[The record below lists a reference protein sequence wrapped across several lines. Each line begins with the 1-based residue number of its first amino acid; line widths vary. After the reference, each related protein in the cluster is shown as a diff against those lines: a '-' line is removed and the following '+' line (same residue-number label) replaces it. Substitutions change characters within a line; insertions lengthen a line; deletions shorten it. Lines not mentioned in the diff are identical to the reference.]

1 MKKIKLLLLSCLFIF
16 ASSYAFSE
24 NAIVSYVR
32 GKAEVCRNDIWIQLK
47 NGDLVYPSET
57 ISTGFQ
63 SELKI
68 QYNNSVMALGALTRI
83 TLDELS
89 SSSEKDAVSVY
100 LNTGAVRSRVSHQDS
115 KRVSYTMKSPVAVA
129 SVRGT
134 DFLMTGNG
142 TVSCMEGAVAVYV
155 NTDNKR
161 DGMGRSTEEKTK
173 QEESSSEETSSSSE
187 SSSKESA
194 STTTSSTSKS
204 DSSDY
209 VPANATTP
217 ANEIYEPAPAGAI
230 VVAQNQQV
238 SVLKTGMIEKPADN
252 TEKQKSRI
260 INAAST
266 ALTTESVTIGTV
278 TSNPLAPVIAPPARV
293 QTPTELNVKV
303 KLSE

>member
-24 NAIVSYVR
+24 TAIVSYVR

-134 DFLMTGNG
+134 EFLMTGAG
-142 TVSCMEGAVAVYV
+142 TVSCSEGAVAVYV
-155 NTDNKR
+155 NTDSKR
-161 DGMGRSTEEKTK
+161 AASDKSNRPAVQETEAE
-173 QEESSSEETSSSSE
+173 QEE
-187 SSSKESA
+187 A
-194 STTTSSTSKS
+194 STNSLASTDTASK
-204 DSSDY
+204 DY
-209 VPANATTP
+209 VPASATTP
-217 ANEIYEPAPAGAI
+217 ANEISESAPAGAV
-230 VVAQNQQV
+230 VVAKDQQV
-238 SVLKTGMIEKPADN
+238 TVMKNGLIDRPDE
-252 TEKQKSRI
+252 
-260 INAAST
+260 NAGKKKAKIVNIAST
-266 ALTTESVTIGTV
+266 PLVSESVIMGSGTTTQTVQPTTTV
-278 TSNPLAPVIAPPARV
+278 TLPP
-293 QTPTELNVKV
+293 TEPEKTELNITV